1 VKDTTGAGDGESR
14 EPSRH
19 DDGHGH
25 GRGNGH
31 GGGGDDASHDHAE
44 HHRHMMEDFKRRFW
58 ISLVLTAPILVLSP
72 MISGWLGYDPS
83 FAGRSWVL
91 LGLAVAVYAY
101 GGWPFLK
108 GLVDELRRRQPGMM
122 TLIGLAITVAFGYS
136 AAVVVGL
143 PGRLFFWEL
152 ATLVVIMLAGH
163 WVEMRSVIGAS
174 KALESLAEL
183 MPSEARRITDGGDT
197 EDVPVSELETGDR
210 ILVRPGEKVPA
221 DGTVVE
227 GSSELDRSALTGE
240 SKPVATGEGDEV
252 LAGAVNGS
260 GSLTVEVGATGDD
273 SYLNQVSD
281 MVRRA
286 QQSKSRTQ
294 NLADRAAFWL
304 TVAALTAGAATAA
317 AWAVAGR
324 ELVFVLERTITV
336 MVITCPHALGLAIP
350 LVVAVSTALS
360 AKNGLLIRR
369 RSPFE
374 RSRNLDAVVFDK
386 TGTLTEGRFEVS
398 DVLPLGGADRD
409 RVLALA
415 AAVERRSEHPI
426 AEAIVAR
433 AEEDD
438 LEVPSASDFEALSGR
453 GARAR
458 VDGAEVRVLS
468 PGGLEDEG
476 LSPDDDDVARARDEG
491 KTVVFVVVGG
501 ELLGAVA
508 LDDVV
513 RDVSKEAVEMLHERG
528 LQVWML
534 TGDAE
539 AVASRVASELGIDRF
554 EAEVLPDAKSDT
566 VERIRSEAGVVAM
579 VGDGVNDAPAL
590 ATADVGIA
598 IGAGTDVAVEAADIV
613 LVRNDPRDVVSLID
627 FADATYR
634 KMVQNLWWAAGY
646 NIVAIP
652 LAAGVLAWA
661 GVLLSPAVGA
671 VLMSLST
678 VIVAVNARLLRVEPA
693 AE

>member
-1 VKDTTGAGDGESR
+1 MKDTTGAGDGESR

>member
-1 VKDTTGAGDGESR
+1 
-14 EPSRH
+14 
-19 DDGHGH
+19 
-25 GRGNGH
+25 
-31 GGGGDDASHDHAE
+31 
-44 HHRHMMEDFKRRFW
+44 MMEDFKRRFW
-58 ISLVLTAPILVLSP
+58 ISLVLTLPILALSP

-83 FAGRSWVL
+83 FAGRPWVL

-108 GLVDELRRRQPGMM
+108 GLVDELRGRQPGMM
-122 TLIGLAITVAFGYS
+122 TLIGLAISVAFGYS
-136 AAVVVGL
+136 AAVVLGL

-183 MPSEARRITDGGDT
+183 MPSEARRITDDGST

-210 ILVRPGEKVPA
+210 ILIRPGEKVPA

-240 SKPVATGEGDEV
+240 SKPVPTGEGDDV

-260 GSLTVEVGATGDD
+260 GALTVAVGATGED

-304 TVAALTAGAATAA
+304 TVVALSAGTVTAV
-317 AWAVAGR
+317 AWAIAGR

-350 LVVAVSTALS
+350 LVVAVSTAMS
-360 AKNGLLIRR
+360 AKNGLLIRQ

-398 DVLPLGGADRD
+398 DVIALGDADTARI
-409 RVLALA
+409 LALA
-415 AAVERRSEHPI
+415 AAVERQSEHPI
-426 AEAIVAR
+426 AEGIVAK
-433 AEEDD
+433 AKEDGVD
-438 LEVPSASDFEALSGR
+438 VPSASGFEALSGR
-453 GARAR
+453 GARAE

-468 PGGLEDEG
+468 PGGLDDEG
-476 LSPDDDDVARARDEG
+476 LSTDDDEVARARDEG
-491 KTVVFVVVGG
+491 KTVVFVVGGG
-501 ELLGAVA
+501 ELLGALA

-513 RDVSKEAVEMLHERG
+513 RDVSKEAVQMLHDRG
-528 LQVWML
+528 LEVWML
-534 TGDAE
+534 TGDAD

-554 EAEVLPDAKSDT
+554 EAEVLPDAKADT
-566 VERIRSEAGVVAM
+566 IEKIRSEAGTVAM

-652 LAAGVLAWA
+652 LAAGALAWA

-693 AE
+693 AG

>member
-1 VKDTTGAGDGESR
+1 
-14 EPSRH
+14 
-19 DDGHGH
+19 
-25 GRGNGH
+25 
-31 GGGGDDASHDHAE
+31 
-44 HHRHMMEDFKRRFW
+44 MMEDFKRRFW

-72 MISGWLGYDPS
+72 MISGWIGYDPS

-91 LGLAVAVYAY
+91 LGLAVAVYVY

-108 GLVDELRRRQPGMM
+108 GLVDELRQRQPGMM

-152 ATLVVIMLAGH
+152 STLVVIMLAGH

-260 GSLTVEVGATGDD
+260 GSLTVEVGATGED

-286 QQSKSRTQ
+286 RRSKSRTQ

-304 TVAALTAGAATAA
+304 TVAALTAGAVTAA

-360 AKNGLLIRR
+360 AKNGLLIRQ

-398 DVLPLGGADRD
+398 DVIPVGEADRD
-409 RVLALA
+409 RLLALA
-415 AAVERRSEHPI
+415 AAVERQSEHPI

-433 AEEDD
+433 AEDD
-438 LEVPSASDFEALSGR
+438 QVEIPPASDFEALSGR
-453 GARAR
+453 GARAK

-468 PGGLEDEG
+468 PGGLEEEG
-476 LSPDDDDVARARDEG
+476 LSTDDEEVARARDEG
-491 KTVVFVVVGG
+491 KTVVFVVADG
-501 ELLGAVA
+501 ELLGAAA

-528 LQVWML
+528 IEVWML

-613 LVRNDPRDVVSLID
+613 LVRNDPRDVVSLVD
-627 FADATYR
+627 FAGATYR

-646 NIVAIP
+646 NVVAIP

-693 AE
+693 TS